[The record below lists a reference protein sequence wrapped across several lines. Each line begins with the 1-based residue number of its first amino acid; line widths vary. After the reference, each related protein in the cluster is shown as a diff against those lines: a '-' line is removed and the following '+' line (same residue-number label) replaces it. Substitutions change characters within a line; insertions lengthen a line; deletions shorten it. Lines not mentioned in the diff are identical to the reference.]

1 MSLTRVFLRR
11 PTLVFVL
18 IALTTLA
25 AFMAL
30 RSLVVQQTPNSGLPT
45 ISVSVGYSGASTTE
59 LVTEVAQPIEDQL
72 AGTPYLDHVDTTIQT
87 GQVNISAAFDVHST
101 DTENIA
107 NVEKAIQAAARSL
120 PSTITAPS
128 IRVSDPSEPTVI
140 ALALVSSKYPES
152 VLASIANNSIVPA
165 IEQLPGISNVNVTGT
180 TQPAFLVTVDPNL
193 LAANNLTLTDV
204 VGSITPN
211 NVRASGGIVYGTN
224 HETQLDIRGDLPNPQ
239 AVANLPIHVAYAGTA
254 GAAATGGGTSGA
266 TGGGTAGSAG
276 GAGTAGST
284 GGGGASTATG
294 SAVGASTAAAP
305 SGTSG
310 GGPGATIV
318 RVLPRANAT
327 VPPANVGAAAQA
339 PRAGVAYATAPPQ
352 ASTPQTGSYGT
363 ANASTA
369 SAAAAGASAGS
380 RGSSTGGSSSGGTS
394 TAGAA
399 GAAGGTSTGGAS
411 GTTGAAGAGGATGTT
426 GGTSTGGASG
436 ATGTSGTSGS
446 SGFASTGTSGTSG
459 ATVASTTG
467 GTSTSSVVQS
477 ESVTPNVP
485 VDPAVTPQTIT
496 ATSAS
501 TGASSSAAAPPSGG
515 ASSYG
520 SGSGTSTSPFVGS
533 LDSWAV
539 PSADKRISDV
549 ATVLNGTVVQRVFS
563 SQNGKPGVTL
573 LVQKATTAS
582 EVTVADEVIKAL
594 PALKA
599 QFPNV
604 EFQVA
609 HVQATYT
616 EQQVEGVE
624 HTLIEGII
632 LTAIVM
638 LFFLGSWRNAV
649 VVMIAIPTSL
659 GVTLFVMQM
668 MHLTLDTISL
678 MAMTLV
684 IGILIDDSTVVL
696 ENIERHRALGE
707 APVDAALNGRS
718 EIGMAAIVLTTV
730 DVIVF
735 LPIAFVGGQVG
746 QLLTE
751 FAIVV
756 TVATLT
762 SLFVSFTI
770 TPSLAGLWSMESE
783 WTPWK
788 PIRWFDERFNG
799 LRSRY
804 ADKWL
809 PWATEHPWPIVI
821 VAVLSCVIAFLLVPT
836 GLVGEEFMPPQSQGI
851 ITAQVTFPAGHPVAD
866 TQAAMARLEAIVKQ
880 AIPENALQ
888 YETTVA
894 GAYSAAFGGFVQE
907 GNVGQIT
914 VYLEK
919 PQQTNTYVGILQQK
933 LPAAAKGAHVAVT
946 ASTGLGGSAQ
956 QPIDE
961 LVTTTDNSD
970 PTAAAAKVYAV
981 LEATPGAIGAQDSA
995 TDAAPQME
1003 VQFDRDRLQALDVS
1017 DGTAAA
1023 AVEAAFGGD
1032 VATQIETPDRGL
1044 TDIEV
1049 IFPRSAQTSLAD
1061 VLAIPLRAES
1071 GGIVRLGDVAHLQ
1084 YVPAPLLITRENRAT
1099 VIHVSANVAPG
1110 HNLSDVT
1117 KDFTKRLRG
1126 AHLPK
1131 SVRVH
1136 PAAQGQQDL
1145 MGQALRTLG
1154 GSLAISIVLVF
1165 LVIVAL
1171 YNSYRTPFVTLFAI
1185 PVAAIGALGALFITR
1200 QTLNLYSLIGIIL
1213 LVGLVTKN
1221 GILLVDYAD
1230 IVRERDHK
1238 SREEGM
1244 QEAAK
1249 TRFRPII
1256 MTTIAMVAGMLPL
1269 ALGLEPGGSQRASL
1283 AIVVIGGLLS
1293 SLLLTLFIVP
1303 IMYRWI
1309 APKELRKPITF
1320 ADDEDGGKGRR
1331 KGRRDEPPPRQG
1343 APEPQPA

>member
-1 MSLTRVFLRR
+1 MYLTRVFLQR

-18 IALTTLA
+18 IALTILA

-45 ISVSVGYSGASTTE
+45 ISVSVSYSGASTTD

-87 GQVNISAAFDVHST
+87 GQVSIAASFTVQST

-107 NVEKAIQAAARSL
+107 NVEKAIQAAERTL
-120 PSTITAPS
+120 PSTIAAPT
-128 IRVSDPSEPTVI
+128 IRVADPSEPTVI
-140 ALALVSSKYPES
+140 ALALVSSKYPEA
-152 VLASIANNSIVPA
+152 VLAAIANNSIVPA

-211 NVRASGGIVYGTN
+211 NVRAPGGIVYGPG
-224 HETQLDIRGDLPNPQ
+224 HETQLDVRGDLPNPQ
-239 AVANLPIHVAYAGTA
+239 SVANLPIHVAYAGT
-254 GAAATGGGTSGA
+254 SGA
-266 TGGGTAGSAG
+266 SASGSAG
-276 GAGTAGST
+276 GTTGSGSSATGGSSGTGGSASAGTST
-284 GGGGASTATG
+284 
-294 SAVGASTAAAP
+294 P
-305 SGTSG
+305 SGTSSAG
-310 GGPGATIV
+310 APGSTQTV
-318 RVLPRANAT
+318 HLSPSANAT
-327 VPPANVGAAAQA
+327 VPPAQIGSTQQA
-339 PRAGVAYATAPPQ
+339 PRASVSLATAPPQ
-352 ASTPQTGSYGT
+352 ASKPVTSYGT
-363 ANASTA
+363 ASGSSAGGASTSGSTTA
-369 SAAAAGASAGS
+369 GGAATTGGTSATG
-380 RGSSTGGSSSGGTS
+380 STGGT
-394 TAGAA
+394 
-399 GAAGGTSTGGAS
+399 S
-411 GTTGAAGAGGATGTT
+411 GTTTGATGATGGTT
-426 GGTSTGGASG
+426 GGTSTTGSAGTSTSGTTGAS
-436 ATGTSGTSGS
+436 GTSGTSGS
-446 SGFASTGTSGTSG
+446 SAGYSSSS
-459 ATVASTTG
+459 STTTTATAQSATTG
-467 GTSTSSVVQS
+467 SSTSSVVQS
-477 ESVTPNVP
+477 ESGSPSVP
-485 VDPAVTPQTIT
+485 VDPAQAPTTLT
-496 ATSAS
+496 STSAS
-501 TGASSSAAAPPSGG
+501 TGASSTSAAQPSTGS
-515 ASSYG
+515 SSYG
-520 SGSGTSTSPFVGS
+520 SGAGVSTSPFVGA
-533 LDSWAV
+533 LQNWAV

-549 ATVLNGTVVQRVFS
+549 ASVLNGTVVQRVFS

-573 LVQKATTAS
+573 LVQKATQAS
-582 EVTVADEVIKAL
+582 EVTVANEVVKAL

-599 QFPNV
+599 QFPDV
-604 EFQVA
+604 DFQIA
-609 HVQATYT
+609 HIQATYT

-624 HTLIEGII
+624 HTLIEGIL
-632 LTAIVM
+632 LTALVM

-659 GVTLFVMQM
+659 GVTLFVMDM
-668 MHLTLDTISL
+668 MGLTLDTISL

-696 ENIERHRALGE
+696 ENIERHHSEGE
-707 APVDAALNGRS
+707 APADAALNGRS

-756 TVATLT
+756 TVATVT

-770 TPSLAGLWSMESE
+770 TPALAGLWSMESK
-783 WTPWK
+783 WRPWR
-788 PIRWFDERFNG
+788 PIRWFNDRFDG
-799 LRSRY
+799 LRTRY
-804 ADKWL
+804 AQRWL
-809 PWATEHPWPIVI
+809 PAAMKRPWPILI
-821 VAVLSCVIAFLLVPT
+821 VAILSCVVAFFLVPT
-836 GLVGEEFMPPQSQGI
+836 GLVGEEYIPPQNQGI
-851 ITAQVTFPAGHPVAD
+851 ITAQVTFPAGYPVAQ
-866 TQAAMARLEAIVKQ
+866 TEAAMSRLEVIVKQ
-880 AIPENALQ
+880 AIPPKALQ

-914 VYLEK
+914 VYLNN
-919 PQQTNTYVGILQQK
+919 PQQTTQYTNVLQQK
-933 LPAAAKGAHVAVT
+933 LPGAASGALVAVT

-961 LVTTTDNSD
+961 LVTTTDGSD
-970 PTAAAAKVYAV
+970 PTAAAAKIFQT
-981 LEATPGAIGAQDSA
+981 LQQTPGATGAQDSA
-995 TDAAPQME
+995 TNAAPQME
-1003 VQFDRDRLQALDVS
+1003 VQFDRPRLQSLDVS

-1049 IFPRSAQTSLAD
+1049 IYPRSAQTSLAD
-1061 VLAIPLRAES
+1061 VLAIPIRGES
-1071 GGIVRLGDVAHLQ
+1071 GGIVRLGDVAHLK

-1099 VIHVSANVAPG
+1099 VIHVSANVSPG
-1110 HNLSDVT
+1110 YNLSDVT
-1117 KDFTKRLRG
+1117 NAFLKRV
-1126 AHLPK
+1126 AAMHLPK
-1131 SVRVH
+1131 NVRLH

-1221 GILLVDYAD
+1221 GILLVDFAD
-1230 IVRERDHK
+1230 IARERDGK

-1244 QEAAK
+1244 RDAAQI
-1249 TRFRPII
+1249 RFRPII

-1269 ALGLEPGGSQRASL
+1269 ALGLEPGGAQRASL

-1303 IMYRWI
+1303 IMYSWI
-1309 APKELRKPITF
+1309 APKTLRKGVVF
-1320 ADDEDGGKGRR
+1320 ADERKPDER
-1331 KGRRDEPPPRQG
+1331 KDEPPRRGGP
-1343 APEPQPA
+1343 APQPA